1 MDILCLDT
9 VYALL
14 RHPEPAVAEEAVQEL
29 IRRGLTAD
37 EAWTQFYAARRA
49 V

>member
-14 RHPEPAVAEEAVQEL
+14 RHPDLVVAEEAAREL
-29 IRRGLTAD
+29 ARRGLTAD